1 MQSEVQQHHEYTCPT
16 EPHQFYFINQH
27 TIMLLIDDTFGTV
40 YATNGKLKCS
50 CSSHHGFCKFTQI
63 IQQMLDTPSNDQ
75 IALLADSLKEPVVKT
90 DLYQQT
96 SVSSHLIEFCG

>member
-27 TIMLLIDDTFGTV
+27 TIMLLIDDTFKSV

-63 IQQMLDTPSNDQ
+63 VQQMLGSPSNDQ
-75 IALLADSLKEPVVKT
+75 IALLADS
-90 DLYQQT
+90 
-96 SVSSHLIEFCG
+96 